1 MQTPPSKTQT
11 ESPALTSAN
20 PQKSRKGLNR
30 LWHASLYSIAGLKAA
45 WAGTPAFRLEVGLF
59 TLMLPAAFYLGQGW
73 LEMAFLLSTG
83 VLLMVV
89 ELLNTA
95 VETAIDRIGLEHHPL
110 SGMAKDVGS
119 AAVFVASLYTAGV
132 WAGAVGAFFKV
143 F

>member
-1 MQTPPSKTQT
+1 M
-11 ESPALTSAN
+11 
-20 PQKSRKGLNR
+20 
-30 LWHASLYSIAGLKAA
+30 
-45 WAGTPAFRLEVGLF
+45 
-59 TLMLPAAFYLGQGW
+59 
-73 LEMAFLLSTG
+73 LSTG